1 MMNGGNAFVA
11 TLLGLAWLK
20 FKDTDTFI
28 STGEPPEPT
37 ERKPFVPVEPPTYD
51 PGLDPENGNGLNEN
65 GKEPVEVEPGGPT
78 VPGPAYVETITVG
91 GRTACPIG
99 YTMDFIGGSYPIC
112 HRNDLHVE
120 GD

>member
-1 MMNGGNAFVA
+1 MINGGNTFVA

-20 FKDTDTFI
+20 FKDTDTLI
-28 STGEPPEPT
+28 SNGEPT
-37 ERKPFVPVEPPTYD
+37 ERKPFVPVEPPTGYD
-51 PGLDPENGNGLNEN
+51 PGLDPGNGNGLNGN
-65 GKEPVEVEPGGPT
+65 DVPVDVPPTGPT
-78 VPGPAYVETITVG
+78 VPGPSYVETITVG
-91 GRTACPIG
+91 GLTACPSG